1 MTTRQKHRVVIVG
14 GGFGGILAAQK
25 LAGADVDITLIDKR
39 NHHLFQPLL
48 YQVATAALSTS
59 EIAWPIRH
67 LFRGRRDVT
76 TLLAEVVGIDTGKR
90 LVKLAD
96 GDTVPYDTLVLAT
109 GARHSY
115 FGHDEWEPFAP
126 GLKTLED
133 ATAIRRRLLLAFE
146 KAERTEDPEERK
158 KLLTFVIIG
167 GGPTGVELAG
177 TIIELA
183 RSSIAAEYRYLN
195 PEDVQ
200 VVLIEGGKRVLANFV
215 PELSDY
221 AVAALRRLGVTVEL
235 DSIVTEVD
243 EDGVVHGG
251 KRLDAGT
258 ILWAAGVAASPAAEW
273 LGAPADKAGRIKVEP
288 DLTVPGHPE
297 IFAVGDTALIIQ
309 ANGKP
314 VPGVGDAAKQGG
326 KHVAATIKARL
337 AGDTT
342 PRPFVYH
349 HAGDL
354 ATIGK
359 KAAVIDFGWIKL
371 KGWIAWW
378 AWGIAHIYFLIGIKN
393 RLFVA
398 LSWLWIALSG
408 QRAARL
414 ITQGHDGDI
423 NKDRRG

>member
-1 MTTRQKHRVVIVG
+1 M
-14 GGFGGILAAQK
+14 
-25 LAGADVDITLIDKR
+25 
-39 NHHLFQPLL
+39 
-48 YQVATAALSTS
+48 
-59 EIAWPIRH
+59 
-67 LFRGRRDVT
+67 
-76 TLLAEVVGIDTGKR
+76 
-90 LVKLAD
+90 
-96 GDTVPYDTLVLAT
+96 
-109 GARHSY
+109 
-115 FGHDEWEPFAP
+115 
-126 GLKTLED
+126 
-133 ATAIRRRLLLAFE
+133 
-146 KAERTEDPEERK
+146 
-158 KLLTFVIIG
+158 
-167 GGPTGVELAG
+167 
-177 TIIELA
+177 
-183 RSSIAAEYRYLN
+183 
-195 PEDVQ
+195 
-200 VVLIEGGKRVLANFV
+200 
-215 PELSDY
+215 
-221 AVAALRRLGVTVEL
+221 
-235 DSIVTEVD
+235 
-243 EDGVVHGG
+243 
-251 KRLDAGT
+251 
-258 ILWAAGVAASPAAEW
+258 
-273 LGAPADKAGRIKVEP
+273 EP

-326 KHVAATIKARL
+326 KHVAAIIKARL

-414 ITQGHDGDI
+414 ITQGNDGDI
-423 NKDRRG
+423 NKDRRS